1 MKVKVIQEF
10 NDKHSG
16 IVHRI
21 GEELDL
27 PVKRINEIM
36 KVGGVVE
43 IIETEQ
49 ETEHVEPVEATEEV
63 PVVSAEADVLQEEQ
77 PAEQPEGNV
86 HENENHAG
94 NVEEQTSQKEQPA
107 KTSGR
112 RKRK

>member
-16 IVHRI
+16 TIHRI

-36 KVGGVVE
+36 KVGGFVE
-43 IIETEQ
+43 II
-49 ETEHVEPVEATEEV
+49 ETEHVEPVVTTEEV
-63 PVVSAEADVLQEEQ
+63 PVASAEADVLQEEQ
-77 PAEQPEGNV
+77 PEANV
-86 HENENHAG
+86 HENENHADNG
-94 NVEEQTSQKEQPA
+94 EQQGEQQEEHPA

>member
-16 IVHRI
+16 TIHRI

-36 KVGGVVE
+36 KVGGFVE

-49 ETEHVEPVEATEEV
+49 ETEHVEPVATTEEV
-63 PVVSAEADVLQEEQ
+63 PVASAEADVLQEEQ
-77 PAEQPEGNV
+77 PEANV

-94 NVEEQTSQKEQPA
+94 NGEQQEEQPA